1 MQQLVASGRIVDLI
15 LVLVAVEVVVLGYIR
30 ARRGSGIEWRAL
42 LPNLL
47 AGAALL
53 LALRAAI
60 TGAAWPWIAVWLA
73 VAGLAHVADL
83 RTRWKGKVR

>member
-1 MQQLVASGRIVDLI
+1 MQQLVVSGRIVDLI
-15 LVLVAVEVVVLGYIR
+15 LVLVVLEVVVLGYIR
-30 ARRGSGIEWRAL
+30 ASRGSGIEWRAL

-60 TGAAWPWIAVWLA
+60 TGAAWLWIATWLA
-73 VAGLAHVADL
+73 AAGLAHVADL
-83 RTRWKGKVR
+83 RTRWDGKR

>member
-1 MQQLVASGRIVDLI
+1 MQQFVVSGRIVDLI
-15 LVLVAVEVVVLGYIR
+15 LFVVVLESVVIGYIR
-30 ARRGSGIEWRAL
+30 ARHRSGIEWRAL

-60 TGAAWPWIAVWLA
+60 TDAAWPWISTWLA

-83 RTRWKGKVR
+83 RTRWNRKRQ

>member
-1 MQQLVASGRIVDLI
+1 MQQLVVSGRIVDLI
-15 LVLVAVEVVVLGYIR
+15 LLLIVLEIAVLGYIR
-30 ARRGSGIEWRAL
+30 ARRGSGIAWRAL
-42 LPNLL
+42 LPNLI

-60 TGAAWPWIAVWLA
+60 TGAAWPWTALWLA

-83 RTRWKGKVR
+83 RTRWEAKR

>member
-15 LVLVAVEVVVLGYIR
+15 LVLVAVELVVFGHIK
-30 ARRGSGIEWRAL
+30 ARRGSGIAWRAL

-60 TGAAWPWIAVWLA
+60 TGATWPWIAAWLA
-73 VAGLAHVADL
+73 AAGLAHVADL
-83 RTRWKGKVR
+83 RVRWDGRH

>member
-15 LVLVAVEVVVLGYIR
+15 LVLVAVELVVFGYIK
-30 ARRGSGIEWRAL
+30 ARRGSGITWRAL

-60 TGAAWPWIAVWLA
+60 TGAAWPWIAAWLA
-73 VAGLAHVADL
+73 AAGLAHVADL
-83 RTRWKGKVR
+83 RVRWGGRH

>member
-1 MQQLVASGRIVDLI
+1 MQQLVVSGRIVDLI
-15 LVLVAVEVVVLGYIR
+15 LLLVVVEIAVLGYIR
-30 ARRGSGIEWRAL
+30 ARRGSGIAWRAL
-42 LPNLL
+42 LPNLV

-73 VAGLAHVADL
+73 AAGMAHVADL
-83 RTRWKGKVR
+83 RTRWEGKR

>member
-15 LVLVAVEVVVLGYIR
+15 LVLVAVELVVLGYMR
-30 ARRGSGIEWRAL
+30 ARRGTGIGWRAL

-53 LALRAAI
+53 LALRAAL
-60 TGAAWPWIAVWLA
+60 TGADWPWIAVWLA

-83 RTRWKGKVR
+83 RVRWVGKR

>member
-1 MQQLVASGRIVDLI
+1 MEQLIGSGRIVDLI
-15 LVLVAVEVVVLGYIR
+15 LVLVALEAVVLGYMR
-30 ARRGSGIEWRAL
+30 ARRGNGIEWRAL

-60 TGAAWPWIAVWLA
+60 TGAAWPWIAAWLA
-73 VAGLAHVADL
+73 AAGLAHLADL
-83 RTRWKGKVR
+83 RTRWSRKAR

>member
-1 MQQLVASGRIVDLI
+1 MQQLVVSGRIVDLI
-15 LVLVAVEVVVLGYIR
+15 LLLVVVEVAVLGYIR
-30 ARRGSGIEWRAL
+30 ARRGSGIAWWAL

-60 TGAAWPWIAVWLA
+60 TGAAWPWIALWLA
-73 VAGLAHVADL
+73 VAGLAHLADL
-83 RTRWKGKVR
+83 RTRWEAKR

>member
-1 MQQLVASGRIVDLI
+1 MQQLVVSGRIVDLI
-15 LVLVAVEVVVLGYIR
+15 LLLVVLEVVVLGYIR

-47 AGAALL
+47 AGASLL

-60 TGAAWPWIAVWLA
+60 TGADWPWIAVWLA
-73 VAGLAHVADL
+73 AAGLAHVADL
-83 RTRWKGKVR
+83 RVRWVGKH